1 MTTVL
6 KKYKKP
12 LLFVLA
18 LVPIAIVGGGF
29 TGLYTWSE
37 LTDDVKR
44 QILDQ
49 IGNNQS
55 LYYLITTLQTLLYTL
70 ILGFFGYI
78 LSDKIGLMKPMRFEK
93 KPVMITIGMTLFT
106 GLILCTDLFCFR
118 YHVPQVAAMY

>member
-18 LVPIAIVGGGF
+18 LVPIAIVGGCF

-93 KPVMITIGMTLFT
+93 NLFQVPCSAGCGNVSGQAVIRILDGIGAVRRR
-106 GLILCTDLFCFR
+106 D
-118 YHVPQVAAMY
+118 